1 MEKRLISNTSISRW
15 KIKTVFF
22 WYIIM
27 KDIIG
32 ENIEVK
38 ENAKKSWNNND
49 KSWARQIDEG
59 QLLNIKVVWTLL
71 ISFKNK
77 DKKKPLEIK
86 LGAKRQN
93 KFIFKLKHLWK

>member
-1 MEKRLISNTSISRW
+1 
-15 KIKTVFF
+15 
-22 WYIIM
+22 M

-32 ENIEVK
+32 ENIAVK

-49 KSWARQIDEG
+49 KLWARQIDEG

-93 KFIFKLKHLWK
+93 KFIFMLKHLWK

>member
-1 MEKRLISNTSISRW
+1 
-15 KIKTVFF
+15 
-22 WYIIM
+22 M